1 VYGTLPGSVSDP
13 DVIVQPETPLE
24 RAICADPA
32 WRSGVAWGEPRSG
45 HPEGTVLAHV
55 GDVLANVDRVAL
67 DAADRERLRLAVL
80 VHDAFKGDVDRSLP
94 KTGENHHAMRARRF
108 AERSLDDPDLLDV
121 IELHDD
127 AYLAWRHGR
136 RSGDWD
142 EAERRARAVLR
153 RLESPSGE
161 RLGVYMRFYQA
172 DNETDGK
179 TDEHRHWLAGLRDG
193 LRLETRRLI
202 LIAAPAELLRAL
214 CAGDTARA
222 EGLLGVAI
230 PAGWPDAELAEILP
244 AALARLGSD
253 PATLGFG
260 VWVVVARAPRAVV
273 GSAGFI
279 APPDDGT
286 IELGYGI
293 HPDHRG
299 IGYATEAATAL
310 IAWGRARPG
319 VRRVIA
325 ECDETNAA
333 SIRVLE
339 KAGMRPLHT
348 RAGTMRWS

>member
-1 VYGTLPGSVSDP
+1 MSDP
-13 DVIVQPETPLE
+13 DGIVRPETPLE

-32 WRSGVAWGEPRSG
+32 WRAGVAWGEPRSG
-45 HPEGTVLAHV
+45 HPEGTVIAHV

-67 DAADRERLRLAVL
+67 GAADRERLRLAAL
-80 VHDAFKGDVDRSLP
+80 VHDAFKRDVDRSLP

-108 AERSLDDPDLLDV
+108 AERHLDDPDLLDV

-142 EAERRARAVLR
+142 GAERRARALIG
-153 RLESPSGE
+153 RLDGDSGE
-161 RLGVYMRFYQA
+161 RFGLYLRFYRA

-179 TDEHRHWLAGLRDG
+179 TDEHRHWFAGLRDG
-193 LRLETRRLI
+193 PRIETGRLL

-214 CAGDTARA
+214 AAGDTARA
-222 EGLLGVAI
+222 EGLLGAAI
-230 PAGWPDAELAEILP
+230 PAGWPGADLAEILP
-244 AALARLGSD
+244 AALERLVAD
-253 PATLGFG
+253 PATIGYG
-260 VWVVVARAPRAVV
+260 VWAAVARAPRTVV
-273 GSAGFI
+273 GSASFI

-299 IGYATEAATAL
+299 CGYATEAAAAL
-310 IAWGRARPG
+310 IAWGLARPG

-325 ECDETNAA
+325 ECDEANAA
-333 SIRVLE
+333 SVRVLE
-339 KAGMRPLHT
+339 KAGMRLLHT
-348 RAGTMRWS
+348 RGGVMRWSLTA